1 MTTLKAIISPRSKKI
16 VICGLVILLTVYH
29 LDKGPPSGV
38 HAITDVN
45 ITATTTNL
53 SAVEDPVKTLSGTLD
68 STNVSAT
75 AANDTNTTSTT
86 TIKAIP
92 ASAPTSNEPPTPT
105 GDIPPEKE
113 KDPEKSVT
121 TSTTTTTTSSP
132 VSNTTEKSADLPDKG
147 AVEREHNS
155 SMSIF
160 FVLCVI
166 ACGILLIHL
175 MLQTGFQYLPES
187 IVVVVLG
194 ALIGMFINVL
204 SEGNIANWKR
214 EEVFSPTAFF
224 LVLLPPIIFESGYNL
239 HKGTSLRLSF
249 TSSLIN
255 QSLFSS
261 RKLLPEHRLHP
272 RLCDHRHNHQRFRHR
287 RRHLHSRLGRCRLPP
302 ELRRIICLWVAHFRR
317 GSRRNRCHFPCT

>member
-1 MTTLKAIISPRSKKI
+1 MIPWTSLP
-16 VICGLVILLTVYH
+16 H
-29 LDKGPPSGV
+29 FNQV
-38 HAITDVN
+38 HRD
-45 ITATTTNL
+45 
-53 SAVEDPVKTLSGTLD
+53 
-68 STNVSAT
+68 
-75 AANDTNTTSTT
+75 
-86 TIKAIP
+86 KAIP
-92 ASAPTSNEPPTPT
+92 ITSCCYRRSLFVTATYEVPASAQDVAKIDQQQVNNT
-105 GDIPPEKE
+105 G
-113 KDPEKSVT
+113 
-121 TSTTTTTTSSP
+121 
-132 VSNTTEKSADLPDKG
+132 ADLPDKG

-239 HKGTSLRLSF
+239 HKGGWQSDLPTKLFLMLWLQFQETFSRTLAQFWCLPSSGPLS
-249 TSSLIN
+249 
-255 QSLFSS
+255 
-261 RKLLPEHRLHP
+261 RP
-272 RLCDHRHNHQRFRHR
+272 
-287 RRHLHSRLGRCRLPP
+287 
-302 ELRRIICLWVAHFRR
+302 
-317 GSRRNRCHFPCT
+317 

>member
-1 MTTLKAIISPRSKKI
+1 MTSS
-16 VICGLVILLTVYH
+16 
-29 LDKGPPSGV
+29 
-38 HAITDVN
+38 
-45 ITATTTNL
+45 
-53 SAVEDPVKTLSGTLD
+53 
-68 STNVSAT
+68 
-75 AANDTNTTSTT
+75 TTS
-86 TIKAIP
+86 
-92 ASAPTSNEPPTPT
+92 
-105 GDIPPEKE
+105 
-113 KDPEKSVT
+113 
-121 TSTTTTTTSSP
+121 TTTTSSP

-239 HKGTSLRLSF
+239 HKGK
-249 TSSLIN
+249 SSKFSPLI
-255 QSLFSS
+255 
-261 RKLLPEHRLHP
+261 LLY
-272 RLCDHRHNHQRFRHR
+272 
-287 RRHLHSRLGRCRLPP
+287 
-302 ELRRIICLWVAHFRR
+302 
-317 GSRRNRCHFPCT
+317 